1 MAELILTW
9 WPVIALV
16 VSGLV
21 AWIGWSSRQQFVT
34 HDDFDR
40 YIKTH
45 EAEHKADAKV
55 HDAVHEELD
64 EALAEG
70 AAKFR
75 EIEVKLGQL
84 PTRRDHEALLRALG
98 EVTGAIQGI
107 GAKVDGLA
115 DRVAWVQ
122 SNLSTIVDHELAE
135 GRQAKAIVSKVGP

>member
-1 MAELILTW
+1 MPDWILTW

-16 VSGLV
+16 ISGLV

-40 YIKTH
+40 YIKSH
-45 EAEHKADAKV
+45 EAEHKADAKA
-55 HDAVHEELD
+55 HDEVHEGVD
-64 EALAEG
+64 AALAEG

-75 EIEVKLGQL
+75 EIETKLEQL

-98 EVTGAIQGI
+98 EVNATIQGI

-135 GRQAKAIVSKVGP
+135 GRQAKAAASKGAP